1 MEKKCP
7 HCGALLPEGAAFCP
21 HCASDVHDRK
31 AAKPPVPLLKKL
43 AAAAVALCLIAA
55 AAFAI
60 RGLTRPYEPQVFDC
74 AGTGEVVYTAEDG
87 EIYQILVAWPDN
99 RCAPAPNIYMSSIEA
114 ESDYDMSRWP
124 SRLYVNYNESGA
136 DGWDEFS
143 ALVESYSV
151 EVEQDE
157 RAGRELEAFEPSVRD
172 ANSPDAAMTSTL
184 QFDGLCGEPQV
195 VWTLNMKNGD
205 TIRVRQT
212 IHITLI
218 RQLEYHWEDYP
229 MSTIEELSA
238 TLAQIEAETDRTDE
252 VKIYL
257 PPVTYEGELSLTGRS
272 YEFHGCTDGSGRTV
286 FTDTVTVATT
296 QTYWINFFYDI
307 DFVGSGD
314 EVGLSF
320 SEIGR
325 ATDCNFTGWKTAV
338 LCYGDSWVNVIGCTF
353 RDNQVAFHFNSTRIG
368 GNHTLYNDNLFENN
382 GTAVLI
388 EHVGC
393 DLEMDFIGSVFRGN
407 GTDIDNRC
415 GHNISTEK
423 AVFE

>member
-1 MEKKCP
+1 M
-7 HCGALLPEGAAFCP
+7 
-21 HCASDVHDRK
+21 
-31 AAKPPVPLLKKL
+31 
-43 AAAAVALCLIAA
+43 
-55 AAFAI
+55 
-60 RGLTRPYEPQVFDC
+60 
-74 AGTGEVVYTAEDG
+74 VYTAEDG
-87 EIYQILVAWPDN
+87 KIYQILVAWPDN
-99 RCAPAPNIYMSSIEA
+99 RCAPAPNIYLSSIEA

-143 ALVESYSV
+143 GLVESYGI

-205 TIRVRQT
+205 TIKVRQT

-296 QTYWINFFYDI
+296 QAYWINFFYDI